1 MKTPKKLTL
10 GWAREAADEKSFV
23 VEALEAFLFIFWGGF
38 VAFGPWGLGPRL
50 KKYYFGFCFMYR
62 LKTGCFGFLA

>member
-1 MKTPKKLTL
+1 VKTPKKLTL
-10 GWAREAADEKSFV
+10 GWAREAADEKSF
-23 VEALEAFLFIFWGGF
+23 EARALEAFLFIFCGGF
-38 VAFGPWGLGPRL
+38 GAFGLRGLGPRL